1 MALEVPGF
9 AKAVIEDFDRTLAPL
24 EEVELMGALGRA
36 TKPLDYAPTPERDK
50 GYTAEFCAFQFQ
62 PRPDGED
69 SVWGTYFGPMFS
81 LSSPQ
86 QGRTVYKPDVADLD
100 HETVEHWQRR
110 SAEAQHPVLRAR
122 YADLAWDLARAIT
135 NDAPDVAFA
144 ATAIDAYV
152 AAIDGVLYKIPIRG
166 IWWATR
172 ALNLAVGIAHKD
184 RIEGARDAMFR
195 LYDRVA
201 VPHLAGTWPFLFDTL
216 YGNKKVPLQ
225 EDQKQKIIGSL
236 EGILRH
242 CTAEG
247 SGPNLF
253 AAKAAAL
260 RLGQHYQRIGQTED
274 AKRVHRVCGQAVEL
288 YAAKASPSIAM
299 SWLQQVY
306 EDYRRQGMTEDA
318 KRAHLALEA
327 KARNIGADMKK
338 VAAEI
343 RIPEGQLESYLVEMT
358 SGGLEAALD
367 RIAAHFIPSADQA
380 RERLRITSEIAP
392 LSSMIPVAQVTTTR
406 FKALVGAPDDDPEGR
421 LLVQVAENI
430 ALSSPFLDMSL
441 ERAWNRYAPNPDDII
456 AALYRSP
463 VFDGER
469 RELIREGVAAYL
481 EQDHV
486 KAVHVLVPQ
495 IEHALRMLLT
505 LIGVPV
511 TRPPRVGTGMMYEK
525 NLNEILREE
534 EVRQALGE
542 SLWRYFLVFL
552 ADERGQ
558 NVRNWVC
565 HGRLAPAQFGR
576 QLSSRVMH
584 VLLCLALCRSKVAT
598 EASSASK
605 AT

>member
-9 AKAVIEDFDRTLAPL
+9 ARAVIEQFDHSLTPLA
-24 EEVELMGALGRA
+24 EVELMEALVRA
-36 TKPLDYAPTPERDK
+36 TKPLEYAPTPEQDK
-50 GYTAEFCAFQFQ
+50 GFNAEFCAFQFH

-81 LSSPQ
+81 SQQ
-86 QGRTVYKPDVADLD
+86 QGKTVHKPDVADLD
-100 HETVEHWQRR
+100 HEIVEHWQRR

-122 YADLAWDLARAIT
+122 YADLVWDLTRAIT
-135 NDAPDVAFA
+135 NEAPDVAFA
-144 ATAIDAYV
+144 VTAIDGYV
-152 AAIDGVLYKIPIRG
+152 AAIDGVLYEDSIRG
-166 IWWATR
+166 IWSATR

-201 VPHLAGTWPFLFDTL
+201 VPHLLGTWPFLFDNL

-225 EDQKQKIIGSL
+225 EDQRQKIIDSL

-242 CTAEG
+242 CATVG
-247 SGPNLF
+247 SGPCLF
-253 AAKAAAL
+253 AAKAAAA
-260 RLGQHYQRIGQTED
+260 RLGQHYQRIGQTEG
-274 AKRVHRVCGQAVEL
+274 AKRVHRVCGQAFEL
-288 YAAKASPSIAM
+288 HAAKLNPSMAM

-306 EDYRRQGMTEDA
+306 EDYRRLGMTEDA
-318 KRAHLALEA
+318 KRAHLALEG
-327 KARNIGADMKK
+327 KARDIGGDLKK
-338 VAAEI
+338 VSVEVP
-343 RIPEGQLESYLVEMT
+343 IPEGELESFLVTMT

-367 RIAAHFIPSADQA
+367 RIADHFIPSADEA
-380 RERLRITSEIAP
+380 RERLRINSEIAP
-392 LSSMIPVAQVTTTR
+392 LSSMIPVAQATTTR
-406 FKALVGAPDDDPEGR
+406 FKAQVGAPDVDPEGR
-421 LLVQVAENI
+421 LLMQVAENI
-430 ALSSPFLDMSL
+430 ALSSAFLDMSL
-441 ERAWNRYAPNPDDII
+441 ERAWSRYAPKPDDIV

-463 VFDGER
+463 LFDSER
-469 RELIREGVAAYL
+469 RDLIREGVAAYM
-481 EQDHV
+481 ENDYV

-505 LIGVPV
+505 LIGIPV

-534 EVRQALGE
+534 EVRNVLGE

-558 NVRNWVC
+558 NLRNWVC
-565 HGRLAPAQFGR
+565 HGLLASACFDR
-576 QLSSRVMH
+576 QLSSRVIH
-584 VLLCLALCRSKVAT
+584 VLLSLALYRSKVAA
-598 EASSASK
+598 EASSASE